1 MDEEKEDNVA
11 NPLLKLSH
19 LELMRAVNEKL
30 ELHNSLHRK

>member
-19 LELMRAVNEKL
+19 LELIR
-30 ELHNSLHRK
+30 EL